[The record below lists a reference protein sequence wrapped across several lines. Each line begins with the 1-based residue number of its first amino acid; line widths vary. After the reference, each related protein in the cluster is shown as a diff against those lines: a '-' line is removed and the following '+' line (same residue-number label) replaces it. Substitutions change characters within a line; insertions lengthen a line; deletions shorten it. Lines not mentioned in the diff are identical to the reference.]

1 MGARHR
7 STSPPRAVAPTTRSP
22 FIPPL
27 HSPSYCSASSP
38 VTPSLLPLLSP
49 GALTMRRAAWSAV
62 ASLRRS
68 AIATTRDAP
77 RRTATTSTGSPAAHT
92 PRDPL
97 AHASADH
104 WWRNFAHS
112 CNRHPAAGG
121 GGSAGNASS
130 HPGPAITRATRQ
142 FSASS
147 AGGSGSGGGGRAG
160 GRQAEWYVDRHG
172 VRHFQRRGPLAWLV
186 QATSRQSTHG
196 GWRVSPE
203 VVVLAVGVTGGAAAW
218 VYVSHVQEVPY
229 TLRRHWVLLSVA
241 QEKRIGEEAFQEVRE
256 QHRDR
261 LLPSTSAEALRV
273 RHVATKIIQATTEH
287 VDPGKP
293 PQVEY
298 CPLSPS
304 SSHPAH
310 HPISTPTPSAS
321 GAVGGGK
328 QGGGGGGIGGASG
341 EGGGGGGQGD
351 ALLEDSEWLDRQ
363 QRQAQ
368 AVGGEGRPFEE
379 HLKGLT
385 WQVAVVDAPVLNA
398 FCLPSGKVVVFSG
411 LLKRCPDDDHLATV
425 IGHEVA
431 HIVARHG
438 AERMSSAMLLAVVQ
452 MIIVNFLLSWPGF
465 IRTASDLL
473 ISLPFSRMHELEA
486 DRIGLMLMAKAG
498 YNPDAAPGVYE
509 MLDHASSGGKERR
522 PAPAPEGADKAGWGD
537 FMSTHPAGTRRAAL
551 LRGSASMQEA
561 RRVYQETVEREAGV
575 RGQVW
580 GGGDSWFG
588 F

>member
-1 MGARHR
+1 
-7 STSPPRAVAPTTRSP
+7 
-22 FIPPL
+22 
-27 HSPSYCSASSP
+27 
-38 VTPSLLPLLSP
+38 
-49 GALTMRRAAWSAV
+49 
-62 ASLRRS
+62 
-68 AIATTRDAP
+68 
-77 RRTATTSTGSPAAHT
+77 
-92 PRDPL
+92 
-97 AHASADH
+97 
-104 WWRNFAHS
+104 
-112 CNRHPAAGG
+112 
-121 GGSAGNASS
+121 
-130 HPGPAITRATRQ
+130 
-142 FSASS
+142 
-147 AGGSGSGGGGRAG
+147 
-160 GRQAEWYVDRHG
+160 
-172 VRHFQRRGPLAWLV
+172 
-186 QATSRQSTHG
+186 
-196 GWRVSPE
+196 
-203 VVVLAVGVTGGAAAW
+203 
-218 VYVSHVQEVPY
+218 
-229 TLRRHWVLLSVA
+229 
-241 QEKRIGEEAFQEVRE
+241 VRE

-304 SSHPAH
+304 STAPAH
-310 HPISTPTPSAS
+310 RPISTPSPSAS
-321 GAVGGGK
+321 DAVAGGK
-328 QGGGGGGIGGASG
+328 QGGGGEGMGGAAG
-341 EGGGGGGQGD
+341 DGDAGGGQGD

-368 AVGGEGRPFEE
+368 AVWGEGRPFEE

-411 LLKRCPDDDHLATV
+411 LLKRCPDDSQLATV

-438 AERMSSAMLLAVVQ
+438 AERMSSAMLVAVVQ
-452 MIIVNFLLSWPGF
+452 MIIVNFLLSWPAF

-509 MLDHASSGGKERR
+509 MLDHASSGGKAQR

-551 LRGSASMQEA
+551 LRSSASVQEA
-561 RRVYQETVEREAGV
+561 RRVYRETVEREAGG
-575 RGQVW
+575 RGRMW

>member
-1 MGARHR
+1 LPAAH
-7 STSPPRAVAPTTRSP
+7 A
-22 FIPPL
+22 
-27 HSPSYCSASSP
+27 SPSPIVAHSNP
-38 VTPSLLPLLSP
+38 
-49 GALTMRRAAWSAV
+49 TMRRAASYFFF
-62 ASLRRS
+62 SLRRS
-68 AIATTRDAP
+68 AATSGREGSRSSSSSATTTTTTISSSTA
-77 RRTATTSTGSPAAHT
+77 RTLRGSHT
-92 PRDPL
+92 P
-97 AHASADH
+97 AGAGQ
-104 WWRNFAHS
+104 WWRALVS
-112 CNRHPAAGG
+112 PSRHPAAGG
-121 GGSAGNASS
+121 AGRAAGGGGNASS
-130 HPGPAITRATRQ
+130 ANGGGCGPVVLLATRR

-147 AGGSGSGGGGRAG
+147 AGGSGGGGGGVAR
-160 GRQAEWYVDRHG
+160 GREAEWYVDRHG
-172 VRHFQRRGPLAWLV
+172 LRHFQRRGALSWLA
-186 QATSRQSTHG
+186 QASSKHSAHG
-196 GWRVSPE
+196 GGGRRVSPE
-203 VVVLAVGVTGGAAAW
+203 VALAVVGVAGGAVAW

-229 TLRRHWVLLSVA
+229 TQRRHWVLLSVA
-241 QEKRIGEEAFQEVRE
+241 QEKRIGEEAFQQVRE

-293 PQVEY
+293 PLVEY

-304 SSHPAH
+304 SNHPSH
-310 HPISTPTPSAS
+310 HPISTPSPS
-321 GAVGGGK
+321 GALGGGENGGK
-328 QGGGGGGIGGASG
+328 QAGAEGGSGGAG
-341 EGGGGGGQGD
+341 EGGGGGGHGD
-351 ALLEDSEWLDRQ
+351 ALLEDSEWLDKQ

-368 AVGGEGRPFEE
+368 AARGEGRPFEE

-411 LLKRCPDDDHLATV
+411 LLKRCPDDSQLATV

-438 AERMSSAMLLAVVQ
+438 AERMSSAMLVAAVQ
-452 MIIVNFLLSWPGF
+452 LFIVNFVLSWPGF

-509 MLDHASSGGKERR
+509 MLDHASSGKERGPPR
-522 PAPAPEGADKAGWGD
+522 APEGAGTAGWGD
-537 FMSTHPAGTRRAAL
+537 FMSTHPAGARRAAL
-551 LRGSASMQEA
+551 LRGSASMEEA
-561 RRVYQETVEREAGV
+561 RRTYQETVESTEGHRQG
-575 RGQVW
+575 GLW
-580 GGGDSWFG
+580 GGGESWFR